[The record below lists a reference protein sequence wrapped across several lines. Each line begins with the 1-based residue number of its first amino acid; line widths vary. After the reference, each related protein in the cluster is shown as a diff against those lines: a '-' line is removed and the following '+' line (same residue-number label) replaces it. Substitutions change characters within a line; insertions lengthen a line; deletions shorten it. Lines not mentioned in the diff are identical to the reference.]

1 MAAKSFDGLRKKKKK
16 EEKNPVD
23 NSLRIKTNNIS
34 ETFPPLDGE
43 KIDVKFLY
51 GNIFRVNYWR
61 RKNPDKPFSDNIISR
76 SLMMRS
82 TTEQIQKGSITKS
95 VEITEQESIDS
106 MKE

>member
-23 NSLRIKTNNIS
+23 NSLRIKTDNIS

-51 GNIFRVNYWR
+51 GNMFRVNYWKR
-61 RKNPDKPFSDNIISR
+61 TDQSKPFSDNYFSR
-76 SLMMRS
+76 SLMIRS

-95 VEITEQESIDS
+95 VEVTEQESIDS
-106 MKE
+106 VRD